1 MTPRALP
8 LLLPLVLGSACAH
21 HAISGQ
27 VIDRNGDPVARAIV
41 SVQPGDVQLVTD
53 PEGRFMFDYLRDEDG
68 ERVRLDKR
76 TTYEIETFKAGYHIQ
91 TMPVDYSRGEVEL
104 ELITLTEDTI
114 RVEGEDTQFDP
125 ADFPDRTH
133 SAGGSYEGE

>member
-1 MTPRALP
+1 MIRH
-8 LLLPLVLGSACAH
+8 LLPLALLGGCAH

-68 ERVRLDKR
+68 ERTRLDKR
-76 TTYEIETFKAGYHIQ
+76 TTYEVEAFKAGYHVA
-91 TMPVDYSRGEVEL
+91 TVPVEYTRGELQL
-104 ELITLTEDTI
+104 ELITLTEETI
-114 RVEGEDTQFDP
+114 RVEGEDTRFDP
-125 ADFPDRTH
+125 ADFPDRSH
-133 SAGGSYEGE
+133 SGGGSYEGE